1 MKIKIN
7 SLQIHNFKCFRF
19 YSVDF
24 LTHVTTISGD
34 NGTGKTTVAD
44 AISWCLFGKDTQN
57 RSQFDIKCHDEN
69 GQQVYPKEPVI
80 VTLELEC
87 DGQKHSVERRLKEK
101 WQTLRGETTEV
112 FKGNYT
118 EYSVNGNL
126 LSQAEYQAFISKLIN
141 ETVFRAITNPTYF
154 LSQKWQDQRA
164 FLSRLVGHISDKEVV
179 GTDPKFEKLITILE
193 HEDIT
198 SYLKHIGFK
207 INEIKKKLDDI
218 PVRLEELDKAMPET
232 ERPKEEIYN
241 DISYKT
247 GELNDIQG
255 KINSIKQGNTA
266 SVVKNELNKKL
277 DFANKRKREMEQSAT
292 NREKECREQAKLYI
306 EERDADI
313 LRENNL
319 IHNLNASIDSDKMK
333 IEKALESIKYYET
346 VKTEIKKEWN
356 EKVNIKINPK
366 ISENDKYCP
375 LCGQEMPEEKLIERI
390 NQIKEEAER
399 KRIETREM
407 LLIRIKEV
415 NNQIKIAAHAA
426 TEAETNIEDK
436 NKKLTEEKER
446 LETIKNTPDPVVKT
460 YEEFL
465 AENPNYQK
473 VLDEI
478 KELEDRLDNA
488 PVNED
493 NFNKLRELQESHD
506 KLKSE
511 IASLQSELAMYD
523 QKDRVQK
530 LIDDANND
538 QKNLAEQLASLQRDE
553 DLAKE
558 FSDKADSML
567 EEKVNKYFQIVKWKM
582 FRQMINGNKE
592 SYCECYVDGTAY
604 HDTLNSASKLNAG
617 LDIIRTLCKIYDS
630 YAPIIIDNAESTN
643 EILDTESQQI
653 RLYVTQDKKLT
664 VN

>member
-1 MKIKIN
+1 MEIKIN

-87 DGQKHSVERRLKEK
+87 NGQKHSVERRLKER

-164 FLSRLVGHISDKEVV
+164 FLSRLVGHISDKEVA

-198 SYLKHIGFK
+198 SHLKHIGFK

-218 PVRLEELDKAMPET
+218 PVRLEELGKAMPEINVS
-232 ERPKEEIYN
+232 KEELEEQMN
-241 DISYKT
+241 KT
-247 GELNDIQG
+247 SSLMLDTQT
-255 KINSIKQGNTA
+255 KINSIKSGNA
-266 SVVKNELNKKL
+266 SSVYKNEINKKL

-292 NREKECREQAKLYI
+292 NREKECREQARLYI
-306 EERDADI
+306 EERDASI
-313 LRENNL
+313 LKENNL

-333 IEKALESIKYYET
+333 IEKAQESIKYYET

-366 ISENDKYCP
+366 ISDNDKFCP

-407 LLIRIKEV
+407 LLIRIGEV
-415 NNQIKIAAHAA
+415 NNQIKIAAHTA
-426 TEAETNIEDK
+426 TEAEANIEDK

-460 YEEFL
+460 FEEFL

-478 KELEDRLDNA
+478 KELENKLENA
-488 PVNED
+488 PVPED
-493 NFNKLRELQESHD
+493 NSEKLRELQEIYD
-506 KLKSE
+506 KNKSE
-511 IASLQSELAMYD
+511 MAALESEMAKFGQYD
-523 QKDRVQK
+523 RIQN
-530 LIDDANND
+530 LIEAANND

-558 FSDKADSML
+558 FSDKADTML
-567 EEKVNKYFQIVKWKM
+567 EEKVNKHFQIVKWKM

-592 SYCECYVDGTAY
+592 SYCECYVNGAAY
-604 HDTLNSASKLNAG
+604 HDTLNSAAKLNAG
-617 LDIIRTLCKIYDS
+617 LDIIRTLCKIYNA
-630 YAPIIIDNAESTN
+630 YAPIVIDNAESTN
-643 EILDTESQQI
+643 DILDTESQQI
-653 RLYVTQDKKLT
+653 RLYVSKDSKLT
-664 VN
+664 IN